1 MKGRA
6 ASAEGGNSVADLN
19 DQDVAVEGSAEG
31 SAVGLL
37 LEERAA
43 GSSKGSQVGRRP
55 GQREEVPWKSQQWLD
70 AVAPGRP
77 QATEPRSEDIYFRME
92 ERPVI

>member
-6 ASAEGGNSVADLN
+6 ADAEGGNSVAALN
-19 DQDVAVEGSAEG
+19 DQDVAVERSAEG

-37 LEERAA
+37 LEEWGA

-55 GQREEVPWKSQQWLD
+55 GQREKVSWKGQQRLD

-77 QATEPRSEDIYFRME
+77 QATQSRSEDIYFL
-92 ERPVI
+92 

>member
-1 MKGRA
+1 M
-6 ASAEGGNSVADLN
+6 N
-19 DQDVAVEGSAEG
+19 DQDVAVERSAEG

-37 LEERAA
+37 LEEQGA
-43 GSSKGSQVGRRP
+43 GSSKGSRVGRRP
-55 GQREEVPWKSQQWLD
+55 GQREEVPSLCWKGKQQLD

-77 QATEPRSEDIYFRME
+77 QATEPRSEDIYFRIL